1 VGILES
7 DNVPIW
13 IEKLLDTL
21 AGVVMALVAL
31 IYRDLDKRIVALEK
45 THDLL
50 IQISMDVKYI
60 KKNCPRCNGKE

>member
-1 VGILES
+1 M
-7 DNVPIW
+7 
-13 IEKLLDTL
+13 LDTL

-60 KKNCPRCNGKE
+60 KKNCPRCNGAE